1 MTPRKQSSA
10 AVGATPSAGP
20 LVIGELPHVEEI
32 RKRLGD
38 YERGTES
45 GVPPTPDTRLN
56 PNETRK
62 LVYLV
67 PLAQDDVGKSLK
79 ASTTL
84 WYHVL
89 DPEEAKRFHLSAEGL
104 SWELH
109 RVMSEVVTDTNAVQ
123 ETNVSR

>member
-1 MTPRKQSSA
+1 M
-10 AVGATPSAGP
+10 
-20 LVIGELPHVEEI
+20 
-32 RKRLGD
+32 
-38 YERGTES
+38 
-45 GVPPTPDTRLN
+45 
-56 PNETRK
+56 
-62 LVYLV
+62 YLV

-79 ASTTL
+79 ASATL

-89 DPEEAKRFHLSAEGL
+89 DPEDAKRFHLSAEGL